1 MGTLGIILLIILA
14 LFLFYKYIVC
24 VFVNF
29 MNHYLVV
36 PPQVAVNVM
45 LEGLNTPF
53 CKMNKVKIF
62 GSRPFKFIPCPL
74 IPYLDIKCI
83 SKPDFY
89 DDLGYKDPKQCQ
101 KSKKK
106 KKKKKKGFL
115 DSIGSASTNI
125 FFILVILLFTLMY
138 VGFQHGDQLKL
149 KDTPKPSAPLG
160 ATLAPAL
167 GAPPLA
173 ALGAP
178 LAPALGA
185 PLAPPLGA
193 TLAPALAPPLA
204 ATI

>member
-14 LFLFYKYIVC
+14 LFLFYKWIVC

-36 PPQVAVNVM
+36 PPQLAVNVM
-45 LEGLNTPF
+45 LEGLNAPF
-53 CKMNKVKIF
+53 CKFNKVKIF

-89 DDLGYKDPKQCQ
+89 DDLGYKDPKQCP

-115 DSIGSASTNI
+115 DSIGSTSTNI

-138 VGFQHGDQLKL
+138 VGFQQGDPLKL
-149 KDTPKPSAPLG
+149 KDIPKPTMP
-160 ATLAPAL
+160 TP
-167 GAPPLA
+167 
-173 ALGAP
+173 
-178 LAPALGA
+178 
-185 PLAPPLGA
+185 
-193 TLAPALAPPLA
+193 
-204 ATI
+204 TIPTPTIPTIPTPTIPTMPTPTIQNHKYLLTNN

>member
-14 LFLFYKYIVC
+14 LFLFYKWIVC

-45 LEGLNTPF
+45 LEGLNAPF

-89 DDLGYKDPKQCQ
+89 DDLGYKDPKQCP

-138 VGFQHGDQLKL
+138 VGFQHGDPLKL
-149 KDTPKPSAPLG
+149 KDIPKPITPSLSKPSLPITLPTTPPLTLPKPSLP
-160 ATLAPAL
+160 TTIPTIPTTITP
-167 GAPPLA
+167 PPL
-173 ALGAP
+173 
-178 LAPALGA
+178 
-185 PLAPPLGA
+185 
-193 TLAPALAPPLA
+193 T
-204 ATI
+204 TI

>member
-14 LFLFYKYIVC
+14 LFLFYKWIVC

-45 LEGLNTPF
+45 LEGLNAPF
-53 CKMNKVKIF
+53 CKMNRVKIF

-89 DDLGYKDPKQCQ
+89 DDLGYKDPKQCP

-106 KKKKKKGFL
+106 KDKKKKRGFM

-125 FFILVILLFTLMY
+125 FFILVILLFILMY
-138 VGFQHGDQLKL
+138 VGFQHGDPLKL
-149 KDTPKPSAPLG
+149 KDIPKPITSLPTTTLPTTTPIPAP
-160 ATLAPAL
+160 TLPTSL
-167 GAPPLA
+167 PTPSL
-173 ALGAP
+173 P
-178 LAPALGA
+178 KP
-185 PLAPPLGA
+185 
-193 TLAPALAPPLA
+193 TLPTPTLP
-204 ATI
+204 THHH

>member
-14 LFLFYKYIVC
+14 LFLFYKWIVC

-36 PPQVAVNVM
+36 PPQVAINVM
-45 LEGLNTPF
+45 LEGLNAPF
-53 CKMNKVKIF
+53 CKLNRKKVFGKKIF
-62 GSRPFKFIPCPL
+62 GFIPCPL

-89 DDLGYKDPKQCQ
+89 DDLGYKDPKQCP

-106 KKKKKKGFL
+106 KEKKKKGFM

-138 VGFQHGDQLKL
+138 VGFQHGDPLKL
-149 KDTPKPSAPLG
+149 KDTPKPITPTIPNPPSTPSLP
-160 ATLAPAL
+160 PAL
-167 GAPPLA
+167 PTPSLQAPSLQATSLPTSLTLPKPL
-173 ALGAP
+173 
-178 LAPALGA
+178 
-185 PLAPPLGA
+185 
-193 TLAPALAPPLA
+193 T
-204 ATI
+204 TI

>member
-14 LFLFYKYIVC
+14 LFLFYKWIVC

-36 PPQVAVNVM
+36 PPQLAVNVM
-45 LEGLNTPF
+45 LEGLNAPF

-89 DDLGYKDPKQCQ
+89 DDLGYKDPKQCP

-138 VGFQHGDQLKL
+138 VGFQHGDPLKL
-149 KDTPKPSAPLG
+149 KDTPKPTIPT
-160 ATLAPAL
+160 TLPTSPSL
-167 GAPPLA
+167 TLPKPPI
-173 ALGAP
+173 P
-178 LAPALGA
+178 T
-185 PLAPPLGA
+185 PPIPTPSIPTPPIP
-193 TLAPALAPPLA
+193 TLPTSPSLT
-204 ATI
+204 TI